1 LLIEDKIT
9 EFEKSLKSHHQ
20 QLNQRH
26 KFTKLT
32 NLNPLQAKTLKELKS
47 NKNIIIK
54 PTDKNLGPAMMDT
67 SQYINQVL
75 KEHLLTP
82 DYRQLSHLEATRAFE
97 KIKTTLKN
105 LIQANTQS
113 LSKPELT
120 YFE

>member
-54 PTDKNLGPAMMDT
+54 PTDKNVGPSMM
-67 SQYINQVL
+67 L

-97 KIKTTLKN
+97 KLKLHSKTLFRPTHNPCLN
-105 LIQANTQS
+105 QN
-113 LSKPELT
+113 
-120 YFE
+120 